1 MIDLAADIVPNTTKG
16 FSPVLMKA
24 TKFPTNITHLLA
36 IKILGGVNSYYS
48 KSLRFGFRDGS
59 LERSP
64 KINKETKKIIVV

>member
-1 MIDLAADIVPNTTKG
+1 MNSLKT
-16 FSPVLMKA
+16 
-24 TKFPTNITHLLA
+24 
-36 IKILGGVNSYYS
+36 IKIINYS